1 MKTPTT
7 ATTTKAPA
15 SSSSSSSSSSGNF
28 LLGGVQ
34 RIRAPT
40 SQDVLCGRG
49 GAVNHH
55 RGNILFRQYCAAR
68 KHDYYSAKNN
78 KEKLVIALEV
88 VQLVRAGGDGTS
100 STGTNPSPP
109 RGRFLTKDA
118 SSSVLGAHGGH
129 WWIEVEETKAIA
141 KTSQALR
148 EGASKIRS
156 EEHTSITTNS
166 NSHSN
171 NTLKSGRVVGN
182 ENTSVL
188 LKKRK
193 RGTMTAV
200 SPFPK
205 TVSIESLALS
215 SAAARTSTTTS
226 SFLNSTFEDYNV
238 NTDNV
243 SMMDELYNNVEQA
256 RLMDDEIVVDR
267 GIFDE
272 EAHDLA
278 ELALDHEENYNNNTK
293 KHKSDHPHS
302 PVLQQQLQQQYSI
315 VTTTDTNTK
324 NSSNFVVAPLISNKK
339 FATKYR
345 TSSSTTSSSDKNK
358 INMIVTPPL
367 VAVNAA
373 APAHDYINAI
383 PTLCLDTTTTATTEN
398 VPPTATV
405 TLKQQE
411 PQQLSRRPSVATL
424 HTLLHVDMTT
434 LMGNEGYDFVNPF
447 LDEWI
452 KNMQQE

>member
-1 MKTPTT
+1 
-7 ATTTKAPA
+7 
-15 SSSSSSSSSSGNF
+15 
-28 LLGGVQ
+28 
-34 RIRAPT
+34 
-40 SQDVLCGRG
+40 
-49 GAVNHH
+49 
-55 RGNILFRQYCAAR
+55 
-68 KHDYYSAKNN
+68 
-78 KEKLVIALEV
+78 LEV
-88 VQLVRAGGDGTS
+88 VQLVRAGGDDGTS
-100 STGTNPSPP
+100 STSTNPSPPP

-166 NSHSN
+166 NSNSNSHNN
-171 NTLKSGRVVGN
+171 NTMKSGLVVGD
-182 ENTSVL
+182 TSVL

-215 SAAARTSTTTS
+215 SAAARTSTTTAS
-226 SFLNSTFEDYNV
+226 SFLNSTFEDYNF
-238 NTDNV
+238 NNDNV

-278 ELALDHEENYNNNTK
+278 EVALDHEENYNK
-293 KHKSDHPHS
+293 KHKRHHSHP

-324 NSSNFVVAPLISNKK
+324 NNSNFVVAPLISNKE

-345 TSSSTTSSSDKNK
+345 TSSSTSSSDKNK

-383 PTLCLDTTTTATTEN
+383 PTLCLDTTTTATTED

-405 TLKQQE
+405 TLKQQQQ
-411 PQQLSRRPSVATL
+411 QQLSRRPSVAAL

-447 LDEWI
+447 LDE
-452 KNMQQE
+452 

>member
-15 SSSSSSSSSSGNF
+15 SSSSSMTSSSGNF

-40 SQDVLCGRG
+40 PQDVLCGRG

-68 KHDYYSAKNN
+68 KHDYYSAKNK

-100 STGTNPSPP
+100 STSTNPSPP

-166 NSHSN
+166 NSHTSII
-171 NTLKSGRVVGN
+171 LKSGRVA
-182 ENTSVL
+182 SVL

-383 PTLCLDTTTTATTEN
+383 PTLCLDTTTTATTED

>member
-1 MKTPTT
+1 MT
-7 ATTTKAPA
+7 
-15 SSSSSSSSSSGNF
+15 SSGNF

-40 SQDVLCGRG
+40 PQDVLCGRG

-68 KHDYYSAKNN
+68 KHDYYSAKNK

-88 VQLVRAGGDGTS
+88 VQLVRAGGDDGTS
-100 STGTNPSPP
+100 STSTNPSPPP

-156 EEHTSITTNS
+156 EEHTSIATNS
-166 NSHSN
+166 NSN
-171 NTLKSGRVVGN
+171 NTLQSGRVVGN

-193 RGTMTAV
+193 RGSMTAV

-226 SFLNSTFEDYNV
+226 SFLNSTFEDYNF

-243 SMMDELYNNVEQA
+243 TMMDELYNNVEQA

-278 ELALDHEENYNNNTK
+278 ELALDHEENYNTK
-293 KHKSDHPHS
+293 KHKRHHPHS

-324 NSSNFVVAPLISNKK
+324 NSSNFVVAPLISNKE

-345 TSSSTTSSSDKNK
+345 TSSSSTTSSDKNK

-367 VAVNAA
+367 VAINAA

-383 PTLCLDTTTTATTEN
+383 PTLCLDTTTTATTED

-405 TLKQQE
+405 TLKH
-411 PQQLSRRPSVATL
+411 QLSRRPSVAAL

-447 LDEWI
+447 LDE
-452 KNMQQE
+452 

>member
-1 MKTPTT
+1 MSTEIIYATPNFEH
-7 ATTTKAPA
+7 TTTT
-15 SSSSSSSSSSGNF
+15 SSGNF

-40 SQDVLCGRG
+40 PQDVLCGRG

-68 KHDYYSAKNN
+68 KHDYCSAKNK
-78 KEKLVIALEV
+78 KEKHVIALEV

-100 STGTNPSPP
+100 STSTNPSPP

-156 EEHTSITTNS
+156 EEHTSIATNS
-166 NSHSN
+166 NSN

-215 SAAARTSTTTS
+215 SAAARTSTTTTS
-226 SFLNSTFEDYNV
+226 SFLNSTFEDYNF

-243 SMMDELYNNVEQA
+243 TMMDELYNNVEQA

-278 ELALDHEENYNNNTK
+278 ELALDHEENYNNHK
-293 KHKSDHPHS
+293 KHKRHHSHP

-315 VTTTDTNTK
+315 VTTTDTNPT
-324 NSSNFVVAPLISNKK
+324 NSSNFVVAPLISNKE

-345 TSSSTTSSSDKNK
+345 TSSSSTTSSDKNK

-367 VAVNAA
+367 VA

-383 PTLCLDTTTTATTEN
+383 PTLCLDTTTTATTED

-405 TLKQQE
+405 TLKQQ
-411 PQQLSRRPSVATL
+411 LSRRPSVAAL

-447 LDEWI
+447 LDE
-452 KNMQQE
+452 